1 MRKTMLHFFTIADFE
16 EEEIW
21 LREQHKSG
29 WKLVKMIPPCVYI
42 FESCRPE
49 DVIYRMD
56 YKNSRQTEEYM
67 QMVKDFGWEYFA
79 ECVGWLY
86 FRKKANEVES
96 ENEGE
101 LFSDNVSRTE
111 MVMNIV
117 KTRLL
122 PICII
127 FFSCVI
133 PNLLTSVRGAL
144 GALSTVF
151 VDVFGVFFIIYVYL
165 IVYCGIKLRKIRKKY
180 EE

>member
-29 WKLVKMIPPCVYI
+29 WKMVKMIPPCVYI

-49 DVIYRMD
+49 DVIYRID

-67 QMVKDFGWEYFA
+67 QMVKDFGWEYFT

-86 FRKKANEVES
+86 FRKKADEAKS

-101 LFSDNVSRTE
+101 LFSDNVSRVE

-127 FFSCVI
+127 FFSCII
-133 PNLLTSVRGAL
+133 PNLVNSVRGAL
-144 GALSTVF
+144 GAFSTVF
-151 VDVFGVFFIIYVYL
+151 VDIFGVFFIIYVYL